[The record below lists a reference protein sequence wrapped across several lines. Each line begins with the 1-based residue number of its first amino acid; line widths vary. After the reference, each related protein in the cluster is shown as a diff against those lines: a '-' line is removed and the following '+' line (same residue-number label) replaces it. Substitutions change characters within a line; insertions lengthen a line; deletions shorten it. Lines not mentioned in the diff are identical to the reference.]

1 MSDEREIRIIVVDD
15 DSYVLDL
22 IATFL
27 KKRGYS
33 LTTFSN
39 GLDALEYFGKHGA
52 DIILTDV
59 VMPTMSGGELLKN
72 VHLIDPDVPVI
83 LMTGHV
89 NLDNAIDAIKRGAFD
104 FIVKP
109 FDFETLTRSIEKG
122 GQFRMLCLFK
132 KEYEQNLEK
141 ALAAKTEELKEAHG
155 QMVLSEKMASIGLLS
170 AGVAHEINN
179 PVTYIS
185 SNLCSMRTYI
195 LRIRE
200 FMDWQAKAIE
210 EHCPSDVIDEHEK
223 LRKSNKIE
231 AIVSDMSEIVD
242 DALGGV
248 EHIKKIV
255 ASLRTFSRND
265 SDTPVATD
273 LNELIERAITI
284 VWHEVK
290 YVATIEKKLGE
301 MNKIVCFPSEL
312 SQVVM
317 NLLVNAAHAMD
328 KKPGVIPVQTW
339 VEKDHA
345 CISVSDNGTG
355 ISPENINNI
364 FTPFFTTK
372 EPGKGT
378 GLGLSISYEIIKKHN
393 GEIKVETAPGVG
405 STFTIVLPFNLH
417 Q

>member
-27 KKRGYS
+27 KKWGYS

-59 VMPTMSGGELLKN
+59 VMPIMSGGELLKN
-72 VHLIDPDVPVI
+72 IHVIDPDVPVI

-89 NLDNAIDAIKRGAFD
+89 NLDNAIDAIKKGAFD

-141 ALAAKTEELKEAHG
+141 ALVAKTEELKEAHG

-200 FMDWQAKAIE
+200 FMDWQAKAIQD
-210 EHCPSDVIDEHEK
+210 HCPSDVIDEHET

-231 AIVSDMSEIVD
+231 AIVRDMSEIVD
-242 DALGGV
+242 EALGGV

-290 YVATIEKKLGE
+290 YVATIEKKLE
-301 MNKIVCFPSEL
+301 EINKVVCYPSEL

-328 KKPGVIPVQTW
+328 KKPGVISVQTW
-339 VEKDHA
+339 VEDEHV
-345 CISVSDNGTG
+345 CISVADNGTG
-355 ISPENINNI
+355 ISPENIDNI